1 MTLEIHRGEGYVPM
15 RVVAH
20 LAEPVAYLG
29 DLLHLDGLLSYAAY
43 HDLPIETRKTIEPVQ
58 TAEWPIDMSCPLSV
72 WSSPAPA
79 GVDDRLLKSRN
90 GLRRG
95 FRSMPGTDCPAGT
108 ERRLWGFCAS
118 AADESAWL
126 GRGVLEVRKK
136 PELGKMRRY
145 TTDRSVNIGAGPL
158 KAYDLKIPTVLALEI
173 EWYAHGDPD
182 YVRHLLTAHVQ
193 SIGKKRNIGCGV
205 VREWIVEEIAE
216 DRSTVVD
223 GQARRRLPLGAA
235 EGAPG
240 HGAIRAPYY
249 HHTRAVPS
257 VEPC

>member
-1 MTLEIHRGEGYVPM
+1 MTLEIHRGGGYVPM

-20 LAEPVAYLG
+20 MAEPVAYLG

-43 HDLPIETRKTIEPVQ
+43 HDLPIETRKTIAPVQ
-58 TAEWPIDMSCPLSV
+58 TAAWPIDMACPLSV
-72 WSSPAPA
+72 WSTAAPA
-79 GVDDRLLKSRN
+79 GCDDRLLKSCN

-95 FRSMPGTDCPAGT
+95 FRSLPGTDCPAGD

-118 AADESAWL
+118 AADESAWS
-126 GRGVLEVRKK
+126 GRSVLEVRKK

-145 TTDRSVNIGAGPL
+145 TDAKSINIGAGPL
-158 KAYDLKIPTVLALEI
+158 KAYDLKIPTVIALEI
-173 EWYAHGDPD
+173 EWFAHGDPD
-182 YVRHLLTAHVQ
+182 HVRHLLTEHVQ
-193 SIGKKRNIGCGV
+193 AIGKKRNIGCGV
-205 VREWIVEEIAE
+205 VKRWVVEPCDV

-223 GQARRRLPLGAA
+223 GMARRRLPAGAA
-235 EGAPG
+235 AGAPG
-240 HGAIRAPYY
+240 HGSIRAPYY